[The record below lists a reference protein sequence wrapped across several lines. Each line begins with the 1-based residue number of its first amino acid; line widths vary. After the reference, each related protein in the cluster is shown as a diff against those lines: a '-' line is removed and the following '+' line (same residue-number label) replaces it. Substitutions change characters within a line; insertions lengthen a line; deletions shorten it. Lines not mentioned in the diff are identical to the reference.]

1 MTIYFMFGKYS
12 PQSIRSIGADRTI
25 NAIDIISKLDGEVI
39 SQYALL
45 GDKDMVLIVKLPG
58 IEEVLQASANLHKLT
73 GITFSSFP
81 AITMEK
87 FDEIL
92 S

>member
-25 NAIDIISKLDGEVI
+25 NAIDIISKFGGEVI

>member
-1 MTIYFMFGKYS
+1 MFGKYS

-25 NAIDIISKLDGEVI
+25 NAIDIISKFGGEVI

>member
-25 NAIDIISKLDGEVI
+25 NAIDIISKLGGEVI